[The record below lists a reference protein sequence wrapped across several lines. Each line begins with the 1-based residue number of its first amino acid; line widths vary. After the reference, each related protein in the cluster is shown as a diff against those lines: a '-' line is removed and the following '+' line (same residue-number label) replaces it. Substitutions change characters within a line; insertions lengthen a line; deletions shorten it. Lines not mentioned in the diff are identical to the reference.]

1 MELILIRHAQ
11 ANWEAGGP
19 DPSLTDLGK
28 KQVEH
33 LVKNCATWR
42 GATEVLVSPTLRTQE
57 TAAPLSEE
65 LKLKATVA
73 PWLEE
78 FRFGEGAPKG
88 QLGLPDPATFKSHT
102 VRIMSGLGRF
112 LATKGVTPAPPGL
125 WRVSGKTEHRI
136 VVVGHGGTNAV
147 ALECLLGIEPVPW
160 SWFRFGFVHTAVTRL
175 KTFPVKETYTFSL
188 VRHGDT
194 THLPKELRT
203 Y

>member
-11 ANWEAGGP
+11 ANWEAGS

-57 TAAPLSEE
+57 TAAPLCEE
-65 LKLKATVA
+65 LKLKPTIA

-78 FRFGEGAPKG
+78 IRFAEKG
-88 QLGLPDPATFKSHT
+88 VLGLPDAASVKNFQ
-102 VRIMSGLGRF
+102 VRIMTGLGRF
-112 LATKGVTPAPPGL
+112 LASKGVTPAPPGL
-125 WRVSGKTEHRI
+125 WRVSKGTEHRV

-175 KTFPVKETYTFSL
+175 KTIPVKETYTFSL
-188 VRHGDT
+188 VKHGDI

-203 Y
+203 H

>member
-1 MELILIRHAQ
+1 
-11 ANWEAGGP
+11 
-19 DPSLTDLGK
+19 
-28 KQVEH
+28 

-42 GATEVLVSPTLRTQE
+42 GATELLVSPTLRTQQ

-65 LKLKATVA
+65 LKLKPTIA

-78 FRFGEGAPKG
+78 IRFGEANKG
-88 QLGLPDPATFKSHT
+88 VLGIPDPATFKNFQ

-112 LATKGVTPAPPGL
+112 LAGKGVTPAPPGL
-125 WRVSGKTEHRI
+125 WRVSGKNEHRV

-175 KTFPVKETYTFSL
+175 KTLPVKETYTFTL
-188 VRHGDT
+188 VKHGDT
-194 THLPKELRT
+194 RHLPKELRT